1 MIKQVNITNPKGDTL
16 ELVLAEPYNNG
27 ILVKDISG
35 LAPTQSTI
43 NYQSLATS
51 DGGLFSSARTEPRN
65 ITFTLGM
72 VGDDPEA
79 SRQIT
84 YEYFP
89 VKQKITMTFASD
101 QRKRTITGYVESHE
115 ADIFSKEESTV
126 ISVLCL
132 DPWFYVY
139 GPTAVVFSGVR
150 PLFEFPFS
158 NESLTDPLLEFG
170 EIMRDNRAFLDYD
183 GDVDTGVIIQIV
195 CEDNAEDIYLFNEE
209 TDERMHIDTS
219 RITALT
225 GAALKRDD
233 TIEINTTQGQ
243 KRIRLFRDGDWY
255 NIISALDRHSD
266 WLVLRSGTN
275 IFGFEARTGEAN
287 LMVSFTYRTQYGGF

>member
-266 WLVLRSGTN
+266 WLILRSGTN